1 MSPPAIGRRAA
12 VGSAAASDWSS
23 YSGCSVVESEVE
35 HGSSWASPA
44 SPSWRALGVVGALA
58 DHVEEGLHGGSA
70 RGVLSQVRVH
80 AGEAMTRSFG
90 PAVHY

>member
-1 MSPPAIGRRAA
+1 M
-12 VGSAAASDWSS
+12 
-23 YSGCSVVESEVE
+23 
-35 HGSSWASPA
+35 
-44 SPSWRALGVVGALA
+44 GVVGAFP

-80 AGEAMTRSFG
+80 AGEAMTRSLG